1 MSQIE
6 NCVGNIEKTAK
17 MIVLHQRGSHLFGL
31 NTPTSDMDMGGLFR
45 NDIDDLL
52 QLQNPAGEISDHK
65 HDITYY
71 ELKKFL
77 NLACTNNPTVL
88 ETLWVPKE
96 CIQMKT
102 NVYDRLIQDRSLF
115 ITKGCFFSYTGYA
128 HAQIKRAKGKN
139 KKVNFTD
146 SYVNDNGITV
156 LRSALSN
163 GKISSEWV
171 ANRFNGDFLKFL
183 LKDGLTVKLTDDVDW
198 NRMDEILVDEPDVRS
213 MLPPKRE
220 RFTSF
225 VPINELNSVQ
235 HSLRIIKGD
244 ANLIG
249 KDLDHISDDF
259 WKSVV
264 MPFRPRDPYFEL
276 STVDLAR
283 VERMPTLYRVY
294 MNGKG
299 AFQGN
304 MLTMTAISMR
314 REIEDFIGVM
324 WFNEDEYQL
333 KKKEWE
339 SYFEWRANRND
350 SRWVDQETD
359 KTHDMDMKNAM
370 HTVRLL
376 LEGEHILTHRNLS
389 IRFDKSTT
397 EFLMSIRRG
406 EKTYDWLLKFS
417 EEKMEDLR
425 TRYNNS
431 DLPNQ
436 VNAKKTNEL
445 YRELMTMEL
454 KDTTNK

>member
-1 MSQIE
+1 MFQNE
-6 NCVGNIEKTAK
+6 NSVGNIEKTDK

-52 QLQNPAGEISDHK
+52 NLQNPAGEISDSK

-96 CIQMKT
+96 CIHMKT

-139 KKVNFTD
+139 KKVNFTQD
-146 SYVNDNGITV
+146 FVNDSGIAK
-156 LRSALSN
+156 LRSALST
-163 GKISSEWV
+163 GRISSEWV

-183 LKDGLTVKLTDDVDW
+183 LKDGTTVKLTDDVDW
-198 NRMDEILVDEPDVRS
+198 NQMDEVLTESPEIRT

-220 RFTSF
+220 QFTSF

-235 HSLRIIKGD
+235 HSLRIVKGD
-244 ANLIG
+244 PI
-249 KDLDHISDDF
+249 KDLQDVPDEV
-259 WKSVV
+259 WKYVA
-264 MPFRPRDPYFEL
+264 MPFRPRTPYFEL

-294 MNGKG
+294 KNGKG

-314 REIEDFIGVM
+314 REIEDFIGVL

-350 SRWVDQETD
+350 SRWVEQEGEK

-406 EKTYDWLLKFS
+406 EKTYDWLLKFA

-425 TRYNNS
+425 VRYNNS

-445 YRELMTMEL
+445 YRELMTMKL
-454 KDTTNK
+454 VDTTNQ